1 MHTGDFSSSAVRQIS
16 TLLVIVLFL
25 LPGAVSAEVSAN
37 NTSDLRESFGRPS
50 PGNVSVTTTETGT
63 TGSPIPEIIPLVPPD
78 PPPRLVLD
86 RIDVNNLTTTVYG
99 TATPG
104 SGNATIST
112 VRWDWGDNSSPEYH
126 GFPYTHL
133 YQAPGTYSLSVTAIQ
148 SDGKDTTELAVLV
161 MERSGI
167 PGATP
172 GTETLSPGFP
182 GGPGTMASPP
192 VLTLL
197 EPVIDGLNVTL
208 NGNLNTGSPGAA
220 ISSVAVDWGDGI
232 YLQYTDL
239 PATYRYPEAGI
250 FTINVTGFQS
260 DGLSSSKR
268 ITLDLKEE
276 TSGPPGSNMASP
288 PPESQ
293 PLFLYIL
300 VASLLVVLIAV
311 VSQWL
316 IHRTRGHL
324 PSPDIPGQVSIQE
337 EIFYDAKRRGDMT
350 TAAASAHICARM
362 LRSLAEESPAKRAT
376 YVKMAEEWEKNSLE
390 AGKSA
395 LREHLAEGA
404 DAMTGDLPTAEEREK
419 ICEGTDVT
427 PDVLSSVLQVALQI
441 AREGR
446 EGQAVGTSF
455 VIGDTD
461 QVLAHSKQFVLN
473 PFHGHQEGERRITDA
488 GFAGNIKEYAQ
499 LDGAFL
505 ITGHGVVEAAG
516 RYLTIDT
523 SDVHLPRGLGSRHSS
538 VAGITMVTRSIG
550 VVVSQSGGLITLFR
564 DGRIE
569 LTIRA

>member
-1 MHTGDFSSSAVRQIS
+1 MHKGDFLSSAARQIFS
-16 TLLVIVLFL
+16 LLVIVLFL
-25 LPGAVSAEVSAN
+25 VSGAVSAEFPE
-37 NTSDLRESFGRPS
+37 NTTAEDTPS
-50 PGNVSVTTTETGT
+50 GPAPGNVSPTTGGT
-63 TGSPIPEIIPLVPPD
+63 TGSASTEISPVPPS
-78 PPPRLVLD
+78 PPPRLVLEQLE
-86 RIDVNNLTTTVYG
+86 VNNLTCTVYG

-104 SGNATIST
+104 SGDVAITTI
-112 VRWDWGDNSSPEYH
+112 RWDWGDHSSPEYH
-126 GFPYTHL
+126 GFPYSHQ
-133 YQAPGTYSLSVTAIQ
+133 YPAAGTYTLSVTATQ
-148 SDGKDTTELAVLV
+148 SDGKDSTELAVLV

-167 PGATP
+167 PGAPP
-172 GTETLSPGFP
+172 GVETLSPGSQ

-208 NGNLNTGSPGAA
+208 NGNLNTGSPGTA

-232 YLQYTDL
+232 DLQYADL

-276 TSGPPGSNMASP
+276 PIGPPGQNMASP

-293 PLFLYIL
+293 PVFLYML
-300 VASLLVVLIAV
+300 VTAILVVLIAV
-311 VSQWL
+311 SYL
-316 IHRTRGHL
+316 GFLHRKRGQ
-324 PSPDIPGQVSIQE
+324 PPNPDIPGTVSIQE
-337 EIFYDAKRRGDMT
+337 ELFYDAKRRGDMT

-376 YVKMAEEWEKNSLE
+376 YVKMAEEWEKNSME
-390 AGKSA
+390 AGRSA
-395 LREHLAEGA
+395 LREHLGEGA
-404 DAMTGDLPTAEEREK
+404 KAMTGDLPTTEEREK

-455 VIGDTD
+455 VVGDTD
-461 QVLAHSKQFVLN
+461 HVLAHSKQFVLN
-473 PFHGHQEGERRITDA
+473 PFHGHKEGERRITDT
-488 GFAGNIKEYAQ
+488 GFAGNIKEFAQ

-505 ITGHGVVEAAG
+505 ITGNGVVEAAG
-516 RYLTIDT
+516 RYITVDM
-523 SDVHLPRGLGSRHSS
+523 SRVRLPKGLGSRHSS

-564 DGRIE
+564 DGKIVWS
-569 LTIRA
+569 IRA